1 MQMFVYLFIFVI
13 FLVAIILIVLYLFQ
27 DRIIFHPEELPK
39 DFQFEFSNEFE
50 EINLTTDDHN
60 VLNGLLIKA
69 NNSKGLIIYYHNH
82 SANIDQWS
90 RSVQFMNKMD
100 YDVLLMDYRGFGK
113 STGKFNEKIF
123 LSDSILWYSYAL
135 DHYSEEDITV
145 YGRGVGATF
154 ATYVASLNNPK
165 RLCLE
170 SPIYSL
176 YYVAKVH
183 YPYLPI
189 KMISKYKFET
199 GKYIVDVNC
208 KIYIFHG
215 KQNKFINY
223 KNSLKL
229 NELSKG
235 NMELLLIPDVN
246 HYNMINNTVYLS
258 KIEELFN
265 K

>member
-1 MQMFVYLFIFVI
+1 MFLYLFIFVI
-13 FLVAIILIVLYLFQ
+13 FLVAIVIVVVYLSQ

-39 DFQFEFSNEFE
+39 DYQFEFANEFE
-50 EINLTTDDHN
+50 EINLTTDDDN
-60 VLNGLLIKA
+60 ILNGLLIKA
-69 NNSKGLIIYYHNH
+69 DNSKGLVIYYHNH

-90 RSVQFMNKMD
+90 RFALFMNKFD

-113 STGKFNEKIF
+113 STGKFNEKNF
-123 LSDSILWYSYAL
+123 LSDAILWYSYAL
-135 DHYSEEDITV
+135 DHYSEVDISV

-176 YYVAKVH
+176 YYVAKAH
-183 YPYLPI
+183 YTYLPI

-199 GKYIVDVNC
+199 DKYIVDISC

-223 KNSLKL
+223 KNSMKL
-229 NELSKG
+229 YELSKG
-235 NMELLLIPDVN
+235 NMELFLIPDVDN
-246 HYNMINNTVYLS
+246 YNMINNPIYLN
-258 KIEELFN
+258 KITEIC
-265 K
+265 KK